1 MKNMKK
7 LVALLL
13 AMCIATSLVGCGSQ
27 KSETSDNVGEVS
39 SANPVSDD

>member
-13 AMCIATSLVGCGSQ
+13 AMCIAASLVAAVLR
-27 KSETSDNVGEVS
+27 KARHRTT
-39 SANPVSDD
+39 

>member
-13 AMCIATSLVGCGSQ
+13 AMCIATSVVQERFSLADFCRSF
-27 KSETSDNVGEVS
+27 S
-39 SANPVSDD
+39 SAAASI

>member
-13 AMCIATSLVGCGSQ
+13 AMCIACRLRF
-27 KSETSDNVGEVS
+27 SEKRDIGQRRRGVF
-39 SANPVSDD
+39 